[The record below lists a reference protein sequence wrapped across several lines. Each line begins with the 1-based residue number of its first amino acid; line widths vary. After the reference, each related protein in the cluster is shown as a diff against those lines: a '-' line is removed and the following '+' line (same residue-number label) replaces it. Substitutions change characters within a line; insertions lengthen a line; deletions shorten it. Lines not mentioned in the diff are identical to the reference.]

1 MHSTVLF
8 SIGISIVAASLLS
21 YAAQYLRQPPI
32 LGYIT
37 AGLLIGPNGFR
48 LIHNQD
54 DVSALSEL
62 GLAFL
67 LFIVG
72 LEIDVKKFARSGT
85 ASTLIGVFQVLAC
98 SVLGYGVALLL
109 GYHNLDALYIGVAL
123 SFSSTM
129 IVVKLLSDRG
139 ELDTLPGR
147 ITLGILLIQDV
158 LAIFVLAGQGNINNP
173 SVGPIVLSIVL
184 GIGLVLVSFLVSRYV
199 LPAAFQKVAQNPE
212 MVLILSMAWCFV
224 MCWLALQADFSIA
237 MGALIAGVSIS
248 TFPYSHDVIAKIRS
262 LRDFFVTLFFV
273 SLGMQ
278 IFLDSLSV
286 ILTGVALSAFI
297 IISRVVTIVPVSYVL
312 KLGTRVG
319 VLSSLSLA
327 QSSEFSLVIAS
338 LGLGYKHITQEIISI
353 IAITLVV
360 TSTVSTYMMMNSHS
374 LARVIVGFLER
385 LGVRSSHLQEET
397 DQAQVKGQILILG
410 CHRVG
415 SAIIEALEPE
425 KHQLHVLDFNP
436 LVLERLKARGIAA
449 SYIDISHFDALEE
462 IGVHNASIIVC
473 SLPDDFLRGTS
484 NEALLKYLKAR
495 KVKGRIVVYATSVKE
510 ALKLY
515 EEGADHVILPH
526 IVSGE
531 NIAAL
536 LLLRED
542 ESFRRI
548 RASTIKALKTR
559 DEILP

>member
-8 SIGISIVAASLLS
+8 AIGISIVAASVLA

-32 LGYIT
+32 LGYIA

-85 ASTLIGVFQVLAC
+85 ASAVIGVVQVLLC
-98 SVLGYGVALLL
+98 SIMGYGIAILL
-109 GYHNLDALYIGVAL
+109 GYRNLDALYIGVTL

-173 SVGPIVLSIVL
+173 SLGPIALSIVL
-184 GIGLVLVSFLVSRYV
+184 GIGLVIVSFGVSRYV
-199 LPAAFQKVAQNPE
+199 LPAAFRSVARNPE
-212 MVLILSMAWCFV
+212 MVLILSMAWCFL
-224 MCWLALQADFSIA
+224 MCWFALLADFSIA

-248 TFPYSHDVIAKIRS
+248 TFPYSHDVIAKIRA

-278 IFLDSLSV
+278 IYLGSV
-286 ILTGVALSAFI
+286 SILLTGIALSAFI
-297 IISRVVTIVPVSYVL
+297 IMSRFVTIIPVSIFL

-338 LGLGYKHITQEIISI
+338 LGLAYQHISHELISV
-353 IAITLVV
+353 IAITLVI
-360 TSTVSTYMMMNSHS
+360 TSTSSTYLMMNSHRF
-374 LARVIVGFLER
+374 ARITVRMLEA
-385 LGVRSSHLQEET
+385 LGIRSSHLQEEGGQET
-397 DQAQVKGQILILG
+397 GEGQILILG

-425 KHQLHVLDFNP
+425 KKLLHVLDFNP
-436 LVLERLKARGIAA
+436 LVLEKLQGRGIAA

-462 IGVHNASIIVC
+462 MGMHRASVIVC
-473 SLPDDFLRGTS
+473 TLPDDFLRGTS
-484 NEALLKYLKAR
+484 NEALLKYLKSR
-495 KVKGRIVVYATSVKE
+495 NVKGRVVVYANSAKE

-515 EEGADHVILPH
+515 DAGADHVILPH
-526 IVSGE
+526 ILSGE
-531 NIAAL
+531 HIGAL

-542 ESFRRI
+542 ESFQTI
-548 RASTIKALKTR
+548 RSSTILALKTR